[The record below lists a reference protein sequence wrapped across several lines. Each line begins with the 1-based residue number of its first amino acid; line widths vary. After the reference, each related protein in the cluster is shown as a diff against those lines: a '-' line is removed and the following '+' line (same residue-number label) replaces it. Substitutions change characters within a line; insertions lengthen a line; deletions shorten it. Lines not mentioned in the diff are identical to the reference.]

1 MVRDLACPQKTVE
14 HRASTGVSRFGLAQP
29 LADVMLPAV
38 TAIIENPFRRLRA
51 VWLMRLHCPSFRA
64 EHPMRLCS
72 VRDFGAFL
80 RWVIVQDPLAVDT
93 LVRPQWAMVP
103 DGAQLAFIDY
113 PDLAD
118 ETPTICKLLQTMY
131 QDDFDLWAMR
141 NISYQAGRP

>member
-1 MVRDLACPQKTVE
+1 MVRDLACPQKTAE
-14 HRASTGVSRFGLAQP
+14 LRASAGVSCFGMAQP
-29 LADVMLPAV
+29 PSDAVLPVVSAV
-38 TAIIENPFRRLRA
+38 VENPFRRLRA

-72 VRDFGAFL
+72 LKDFGAFF

-93 LVRPQWAMVP
+93 LVRPQWAMIP
-103 DGAQLAFIDY
+103 DGASLTFVDY
-113 PDLAD
+113 PDILD

-141 NISYQAGRP
+141 NISYQSGRP